1 LSFFAQVFRVLIAS
15 PSDVSIERDI
25 AVRAIQDWNDLN
37 AHQRNLVLLP
47 VKWETHSA
55 PEYGK
60 RPQEII
66 NRQLVD
72 DCDLL
77 VGIFWTR
84 LGSPTG
90 NAESGTVEEIE
101 RIAKAGRPVMLYFSK
116 VKQDIDKIEINQLQ
130 KLREFKEKTFPN
142 ALVESYADHV
152 EFKEKLS
159 KQIEIQL
166 RHLVIDQGVIKQ
178 RDSIDAGPLTDIKIN
193 FADIKSG
200 ENIGEIFQI
209 QSRLIEIQNFSE
221 IPDYFTQKIESVIPS
236 AKNLVNNWLS
246 STQVSTPNKE
256 YFRQKITS
264 VVLQEFFK
272 PFRFAIKN
280 HGRVGARDIR
290 IEITLKS
297 KNGPI
302 ILLSREKLSA
312 TGPSKSVSAF
322 DLSDAKLPSSL
333 GEVVSQKGEIWDINI
348 DIPTLQPQRE
358 ISPEIEFFIASELSN
373 EVELHTKIFA
383 DTLAEPIFSTLSIKI
398 ETLILAENAGNI
410 LNEIIGNE

>member
-1 LSFFAQVFRVLIAS
+1 MSFFAQVFRVLIAS

-37 AHQRNLVLLP
+37 ALQRNLVLLP
-47 VKWETHSA
+47 VRWETHSA

-66 NRQLVD
+66 NKQLVD

-101 RIAKAGRPVMLYFSK
+101 RIAQTGRPVMLYFSK
-116 VKQDIDKIEINQLQ
+116 AKQDLDKIEIDQLQ
-130 KLREFKEKTFPN
+130 KLRDFKNKTFPN

-159 KQIEIQL
+159 KQLEIQL
-166 RHLVIDQGVIKQ
+166 RYLVIKQ
-178 RDSIDAGPLTDIKIN
+178 GEKLRDNIDAGPLTDIRIN

-209 QSRLIEIQNFSE
+209 NSRLIEIQNFSK
-221 IPDYFTQKIESVIPS
+221 IPDYSTQKNETVNPS

-246 STQVSTPNKE
+246 STQISNSNKE

-272 PFRFAIKN
+272 PFRFTIKN
-280 HGRVGARDIR
+280 YGRVGARDIR

-302 ILLSREKLSA
+302 ILLNREKLSA
-312 TGPSKSVSAF
+312 TGPSKSISAF
-322 DLSDAKLPSSL
+322 DLSDTKLPCSP
-333 GEVVSQKGEIWDINI
+333 GEVISQKGDIWNIHI

-358 ISPEIEFFIASELSN
+358 FSPEIEFFIASELSN
-373 EVELHTKIFA
+373 EVEMNTKIFA
-383 DTLAEPIFSTLSIKI
+383 DTLEDPIFSTLRIKI
-398 ETLILAENAGNI
+398 ETLKMSENAENI
-410 LNEIIGNE
+410 LNKIIGNE